1 MNLINKSFKNL
12 ETGEIYKIV
21 DSYQNLAI
29 TDKREKLDV
38 NRLMDPRYYS
48 EYNDVVLNESKTSY
62 LDYIDPKSFFNDPK
76 MYSVFA
82 EKIKNI
88 DLSKIPDEEENVSFS
103 VDMNDSISPVTN
115 ESAIVITEQ
124 ESEIEELKRK
134 YGAVDQIQNNSD
146 IIQQNE
152 AFAKILEEDEEEY
165 QVETHHQHTQDLYVD
180 VPLTRQ
186 IIDKKV
192 EVIDPIITMFK
203 NVKRNTDFSFDIKID
218 GKIPRLDF
226 IEMMED
232 SYDTS
237 IIEFLANEFTENLFI
252 DKESLKIKISNE
264 IKSIVY
270 KTKEVKDQLENN
282 DALFV
287 KEVVKIETP
296 VKKRVYKKRNLNE
309 NSEKSIKK
317 DKTTSK

>member
-1 MNLINKSFKNL
+1 MSLINKSFKNL
-12 ETGEIYKIV
+12 ETGEVHKII

-29 TDKREKLDV
+29 TEKREKLDV
-38 NRLMDPRYYS
+38 NRLMDPHYYS
-48 EYNDVVLNESKTSY
+48 EYNDIVLTESKSSY
-62 LDYIDPKSFFNDPK
+62 LDHIDPKSFFNDPK

-88 DLSKIPDEEENVSFS
+88 DLSKIPDEENVSFS
-103 VDMNDSISPVTN
+103 VDMNDSSSISPVTN
-115 ESAIVITEQ
+115 ESAIIITEQ

-134 YGAVDQIQNNSD
+134 YGAVEQIQNNND

-152 AFAKILEEDEEEY
+152 AFAKILEDDEEEY
-165 QVETHHQHTQDLYVD
+165 QVETHQNVHYTFDQTGMSVD
-180 VPLTRQ
+180 VPLSKQ
-186 IIDKKV
+186 VIDKKV

-237 IIEFLANEFTENLFI
+237 IIDFLANEFTESIFL
-252 DKESLKIKISNE
+252 DKESLKLKISNE

-270 KTKEVKDQLENN
+270 KTKKSISVVEVKN
-282 DALFV
+282 
-287 KEVVKIETP
+287 ETTI
-296 VKKRVYKKRNLNE
+296 KKRTYKKRKVEE
-309 NSEKSIKK
+309 NSTKK
-317 DKTTSK
+317 DKITSK